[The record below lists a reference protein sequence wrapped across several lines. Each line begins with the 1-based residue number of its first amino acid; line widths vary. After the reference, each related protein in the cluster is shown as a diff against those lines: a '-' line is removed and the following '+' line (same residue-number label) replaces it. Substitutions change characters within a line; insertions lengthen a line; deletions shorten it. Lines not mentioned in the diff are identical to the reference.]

1 MMWGCP
7 AFFVMVQTTIQILER
22 LVPIVENAG
31 AKLVDV
37 TVRGQRNRTVVEVFA
52 DTEQGIT
59 ADELANISRAIAGI
73 MEAEQWFSDAY
84 TLNVSSPGLERP
96 IRFPWQYAR
105 HKNRDVEV
113 ERTVAGETQT
123 LAGTIHDVDD
133 DQLVLKVGEGFV
145 AIPHETIVQAHIQV
159 KL

>member
-1 MMWGCP
+1 
-7 AFFVMVQTTIQILER
+7 MVQTTIQILER

-59 ADELANISRAIAGI
+59 ADELANISREIAGI

-113 ERTVAGETQT
+113 ERTVAGEKQT